1 MLSEL
6 VSEVRYRLRALFR
19 RGAMERELADE
30 LQFHL
35 QRETEKLVREGVP
48 PDEALRQARLSF
60 GGIEVVKEAS
70 RDGRGIT
77 WLEHAGQDLRY
88 AVRSLRRNP
97 GFTVGVILTLGL
109 GIGANAAM
117 FGIVDRLMF
126 RTPPYLR
133 EADQVHRVYLQH
145 IGREGLLTESYTEY
159 TRFLDLRKWSSSF
172 SEMAAFGNRTM
183 AVGVGNDSREVLVAT
198 ISAAMFNFFDATP
211 ALGRFFAASEDTV
224 PVGAQVAVLGYGYWQ
239 TNYGGRADVL
249 GQQIRIGTVDYSII
263 GVAPKNFVAICDE
276 GMPAVFI
283 PITTFAGIFRAGPQ
297 LANYYT
303 KYNWGWLEILARR
316 KPGVSPAAATA
327 DLSHAYLQ
335 SWNAEAS
342 LSPKQTPAEI
352 AHPLAIAGPVQA
364 ERGPT
369 QSTVTKVAN
378 WVSGVAVIVLLV
390 ACANVANLLLARSVR
405 RRREI
410 ALRLALGVSRRRL
423 VTQLLTES
431 LLLAGCGAATG
442 LLLAHWGGQILRT
455 LFLPAGS
462 SGGALSDGRTLGF
475 ALCIAAFAG
484 VLTGMAPILQ
494 ARRTDLVEALKAG
507 ARDGGH
513 RRSRTRTG
521 LLLLQAALSVVL
533 LVGAGLFVR
542 SLLNVQ
548 ALRLGYDVD
557 PVLYI
562 FPNERGVKLEPP
574 EQAALKRRL
583 LEATRAIPG
592 VESAALGLTVPFWDT
607 WSENLFVAGIDS
619 VERLGSFTIQAGS
632 PEYFATVGTRVLR
645 GRGIADDD
653 RKGAPLVAV
662 VSESMARTLWPGRE
676 ALGQCMKMASDTMP
690 CITVVGIAEDIRQN
704 SITKDAALHYYLPIE
719 QFQPEAAVVFAR
731 MRGDANQQKES
742 VRRQL
747 QSLMPGDGYIT
758 TTSMHDIVDPQVRSW
773 RLGATM
779 FLAFGGLALMLA
791 AIGLYSV
798 IGYDVA
804 QRTHELGIRIALGA
818 RLGDVVR
825 LVVGDG
831 LRVALIGV
839 ALGGVVA
846 LWAGRWIAP
855 LLFAQSP
862 RDPVV
867 FVVVTAVLLAVAL
880 LASAI
885 PALRASRVNPK
896 VALQSE

>member
-1 MLSEL
+1 MLTEL
-6 VSEVRYRLRALFR
+6 VSDIRYRFRALFSR
-19 RGAMERELADE
+19 HAVERELADE

-35 QRETEKLVREGVP
+35 QRETERLVREGVA
-48 PDEALRQARLSF
+48 PDEALRRARLAF
-60 GGIEVVKEAS
+60 GGAEVVKEAS

-77 WLEHAGQDLRY
+77 WLEHAAQDLRY

-97 GFTVGVILTLGL
+97 GFTIGVILTLGL
-109 GIGANAAM
+109 GIGVNAAM
-117 FGIVDRLMF
+117 FGVVDRLMF
-126 RTPPYLR
+126 RTPPYL
-133 EADQVHRVYLQH
+133 EQPDQVHRVYLQW
-145 IGREGLLTESYTEY
+145 IGRDGLQTSNSTEF
-159 TRFLDLRKWSSSF
+159 TRYLDLRKWTSSF
-172 SEMAAFGNRTM
+172 AEMAAFANRSM
-183 AVGVGNDSREVLVAT
+183 AVGVGSDSREVQVAT
-198 ISAAMFNFFDATP
+198 ISANMFSFFAARP
-211 ALGRFFAASEDTV
+211 VLGRFFEAAEDTV

-249 GQQIRIGTVDYSII
+249 GQQIRVGTVDYSII
-263 GVAPKNFVAICDE
+263 GVAPRNFVGISEE
-276 GMPAVFI
+276 GAPAVFI
-283 PITTFAGIFRAGPQ
+283 PITTFAGTFRAGP
-297 LANYYT
+297 LVANYYT
-303 KYNWGWLEILARR
+303 KYNWGWMEIVARR
-316 KPGVSPAAATA
+316 KPGVTLAAATA

-335 SWNAEAS
+335 SWNYEAS
-342 LSPKQTPAEI
+342 LSPNHTPAEI
-352 AHPLAIAGPVQA
+352 AHPVAIAGPVQS

-369 QSTVTKVAN
+369 QSTVTKVAS

-410 ALRLALGVSRRRL
+410 ALRLALGVSRGRL
-423 VTQLLTES
+423 VIQLLTES
-431 LLLAGCGAATG
+431 LLLAGCGAMAG
-442 LLLAHWGGQILRT
+442 LLLAHWGGQVLRT
-455 LFLPAGS
+455 LFLPDGAPAGT
-462 SGGALSDGRTLGF
+462 LWDGRTLGF
-475 ALCIAAFAG
+475 ALAVAAFAG
-484 VLTGMAPILQ
+484 MLTGMAPILQ
-494 ARRTDLVEALKAG
+494 ARRTDLVESLKSG

-513 RRSRTRTG
+513 RRSRTRTA

-548 ALRLGYDVD
+548 AIRLGYDVD

-562 FPNERGVKLEPP
+562 YPNERGVQLTPVE
-574 EQAALKRRL
+574 EAALKRKL
-583 LEATRAIPG
+583 LDATRAIPG

-619 VERLGSFTIQAGS
+619 VDRLGSFTIQAGS

-645 GRGIADDD
+645 GRGFAAED
-653 RKGAPLVAV
+653 RQGAPLVTV
-662 VSESMARTLWPGRE
+662 VSESMARTLWPGQD
-676 ALGQCMKMASDTMP
+676 ALGKCMKMASDTMP

-704 SITKDAALHYYLPIE
+704 SLTKDASLHYYLPIE
-719 QFQPEAAVVFAR
+719 QFQPGAAVVFAR
-731 MRGDANQQKES
+731 MRGGADEQKES

-747 QSLMPGDGYIT
+747 QSVMPGDGYIT

-779 FLAFGGLALMLA
+779 FLAFGGLALVLA

-831 LRVALIGV
+831 LRVALIGMAV
-839 ALGGVVA
+839 GGVVA

-867 FVVVTAVLLAVAL
+867 FAAVTAVLLAVAL

-885 PALRASRVNPK
+885 PALRATRVNPN
-896 VALQSE
+896 VALREE